1 MCTIMKLW
9 VLQKPGI
16 FLPLDRLLVFKSPM
30 LMDGVSYLVTSST
43 NVCGSLLL
51 DARKISL
58 KVSQVYPFISRGV
71 AGPERWMSVNVLA
84 VTVYKTK
91 LGCFHFH
98 CERDVAIRLLFS
110 KQYKSW
116 HQARMF
122 LSSS

>member
-1 MCTIMKLW
+1 
-9 VLQKPGI
+9 
-16 FLPLDRLLVFKSPM
+16 M
-30 LMDGVSYLVTSST
+30 LRDGVSYLVT
-43 NVCGSLLL
+43 CGSSSS
-51 DARKISL
+51 DSREVSL

-84 VTVYKTK
+84 VTVFKTN

-116 HQARMF
+116 HQDRMR
-122 LSSS
+122 LSSSRMKTLCSKVQPGY